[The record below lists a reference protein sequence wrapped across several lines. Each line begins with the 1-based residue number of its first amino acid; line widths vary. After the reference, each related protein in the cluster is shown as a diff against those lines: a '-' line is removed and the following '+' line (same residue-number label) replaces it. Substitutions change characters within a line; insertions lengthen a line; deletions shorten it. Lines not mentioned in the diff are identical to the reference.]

1 MQTNAQCKLF
11 NNRFV
16 DCEIVKSNVCTYL
29 VRLKDGNV
37 IKRRKR
43 LVTFDT
49 AVAKPG
55 LLKRLK
61 KAVIG

>member
-1 MQTNAQCKLF
+1 MQTNAQCKIAGE
-11 NNRFV
+11 FV
-16 DCEIVKSNVCTYL
+16 DCDIVKRNALTFL
-29 VRLKDGNV
+29 VRLKDGNI
-37 IKRRKR
+37 IKRRKA

>member
-1 MQTNAQCKLF
+1 MTINAQCKVAGK
-11 NNRFV
+11 FV
-16 DCEIVKSNVCTYL
+16 DCDIVKDNVLTFL
-29 VRLKDGNV
+29 VRLKDGNI
-37 IKRRKR
+37 IKRRKA
-43 LVTFDT
+43 LVTFDA